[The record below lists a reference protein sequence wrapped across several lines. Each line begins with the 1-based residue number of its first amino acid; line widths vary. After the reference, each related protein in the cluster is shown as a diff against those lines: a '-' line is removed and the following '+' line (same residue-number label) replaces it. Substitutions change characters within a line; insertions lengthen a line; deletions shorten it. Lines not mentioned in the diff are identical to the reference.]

1 MQHVK
6 PKWLRN
12 YAYSVLLVDILLFAG
27 YYFLKVTNASQSR
40 IDFWGI
46 TPMVLVIASVHIF
59 ITLVVYP
66 LVRQYSEWAAFVTA
80 MVPYG
85 LLLSAVIETSGNTNL
100 LYRGLFI
107 ILVFMLNMV
116 GPYLAIASVVVAW
129 IFLFF
134 DFLNLGHPIPEVR
147 ALNIVIDIIVTISAL
162 AGWFFFK
169 RYYIRDKETAA
180 MANLLEQEQFKS
192 SVILES
198 ITDGVVVVNTE
209 GVTQIINASAANMF
223 GWAKEEAKNLHYNS
237 LYSIV
242 EEETDIQESQKS
254 QNDPNDVVDL
264 VIKTGKPQQKVIQV
278 QTRHNKRVFVDTV
291 ASPIY
296 QDLLTDSNQPATKQ
310 LVGVI
315 VVYRDVDQQKKQEKQ
330 RTEFISTASHEMRTP
345 VAAIE
350 GYLALAMN
358 DKVCLV
364 DEKARGYLEKA
375 HASTQHLGQLFQ
387 DLLTSAKADD
397 GRLTSHPQVVEMGGY
412 LEHLTE
418 DLRFTAQKKGLA
430 MNFIMG
436 SEDTPMPSSSKDKK
450 VIKPLYF
457 VEVDPDRLREVI
469 TNLVDNAVKY
479 TPSGGVSIGLTGNK
493 DVVQFYIKDTGS
505 GIPPEDARH
514 LFQKF
519 YRVDNSAT
527 RTIGGTGLGLFIC
540 RKIVELYDGKIWIES
555 KVGDG
560 STFFVNLPRLDSQKA
575 QLLLSQKPAEASTNN
590 KQPNMV
596 Q

>member
-1 MQHVK
+1 MQHVN

-12 YAYSVLLVDILLFAG
+12 YVYSVLLVDVLLFAG
-27 YYFLKVTNASQSR
+27 YYFLKVTNAGQER
-40 IDFWGI
+40 VDFWGI
-46 TPMVLVIASVHIF
+46 TPLVLIIASVHIF
-59 ITLVVYP
+59 TVIVVYP
-66 LVRQYSEWAAFVTA
+66 IIRKYSEWAAFVTA
-80 MVPYG
+80 MIPYG

-100 LYRGLFI
+100 LYRALFVM
-107 ILVFMLNMV
+107 LVFMLNMV
-116 GPYLAIASVVVAW
+116 GPYLSIASVVVAW
-129 IFLFF
+129 ILLFF
-134 DFLNLGHPIPEVR
+134 DYLNLGNPLPEVR
-147 ALNIVIDIIVTISAL
+147 GLNIIIDIIVTVSAI
-162 AGWFFFK
+162 AGWFYFK
-169 RYYIRDKETAA
+169 KYYMRDKETVAI
-180 MANLLEQEQFKS
+180 ANLLEQEQFKS

-223 GWAKEEAKNLHYNS
+223 GWTKEEAKNLHYNS

-242 EEETDIQESQKS
+242 EEEAEIQPSQKS
-254 QNDPNDVVDL
+254 QIDPNDVVDL
-264 VIKTGKPQQKVIQV
+264 VIKSGKAQQRVIQV
-278 QTRHNKRVFVDTV
+278 QTHHNKRVFVDTV

-296 QDLLTDSNQPATKQ
+296 QDSITETNEPGTKQ

-315 VVYRDVDQQKKQEKQ
+315 VVYRDVDQQKKEEKQ

-375 HASTQHLGQLFQ
+375 HASTEHLGQLFQ

-397 GRLTSHPQVVEMGGY
+397 GRLTNHPQIVEMGDY

-418 DLRFTAQKKGLA
+418 DLRFAAQKKGLA
-430 MNFIMG
+430 MNFVMG
-436 SEDTPMPSSSKDKK
+436 AEDSPLPTSSKDKK
-450 VIKPLYF
+450 IIRPLYF
-457 VEVDPDRLREVI
+457 AEVDPDRLREVI

-479 TPSGGVSIGLTGNK
+479 TPSGGISIGLTGNK

-505 GIPPEDARH
+505 GIPAEDASH

-540 RKIVELYDGKIWIES
+540 RKIVELYDGRIWIES
-555 KVGDG
+555 KVGEG
-560 STFFVNLPRLDSQKA
+560 STFFVNLPRIDSQKA
-575 QLLLSQKPAEASTNN
+575 ELLISQQSTQAPANN
-590 KQPNMV
+590 KPTNMV

>member
-27 YYFLKVTNASQSR
+27 YYFLKATNASQSR
-40 IDFWGI
+40 VDFWGI

-169 RYYIRDKETAA
+169 RYYMRDKETVA

-242 EEETDIQESQKS
+242 EEEADIQESQKT
-254 QNDPNDVVDL
+254 QNDPNDVVAL

-296 QDLLTDSNQPATKQ
+296 QDLLTDTNQPATKQ

-397 GRLTSHPQVVEMGGY
+397 GRLTSHPQVVEMGEY
-412 LEHLTE
+412 LGHLTE

-436 SEDTPMPSSSKDKK
+436 SEDTPLSASSKDKK
-450 VIKPLYF
+450 VIKPLYY